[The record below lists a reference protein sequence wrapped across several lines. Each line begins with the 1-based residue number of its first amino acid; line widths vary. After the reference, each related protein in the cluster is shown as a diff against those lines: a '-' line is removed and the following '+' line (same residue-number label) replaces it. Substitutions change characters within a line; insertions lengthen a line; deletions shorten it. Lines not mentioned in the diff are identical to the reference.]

1 MAQRKQVSWVQ
12 LRVGLLVVVSFTIF
26 GLMVF
31 LMTGQGFFSPKT
43 DLRVFIDN
51 AGGLKKGDPVR
62 LSGIDIGNVDDIR
75 VSSDPNPARAVEVLF
90 HVENRMMKQV
100 RQDSV
105 AALEVEGL
113 LGQRFID
120 ITRGSP
126 GKEELAA
133 GSEVRY
139 KVQPDFG
146 HLMAS
151 GDNVLTNV
159 NRLANTLNEM
169 AADVQKGRGTLGKMM
184 YDDTL
189 YKQASSTVKELQD
202 MVAYANSGK
211 GSLGKIVYS
220 DDVYNRIDST
230 ATKLNTIVDDVQAQ
244 KGSLGKFIY
253 DSSMHEDARKVI
265 NDLGEMVADTKA
277 GKGSF
282 GKFLTDDTL
291 YAKATSAM
299 TRFDDITGRLDRGE
313 GTLGKLLAKDD
324 PLHGNIN
331 ALSLELRELLADF
344 RKEPKKYM
352 TIQLKL
358 F

>member
-1 MAQRKQVSWVQ
+1 MAQRKQVTWVQ
-12 LRVGLLVVVSFTIF
+12 LRVGLLIVVSLTIF
-26 GLMVF
+26 ALMVF

-43 DLRVFIDN
+43 KLKVYLDN

-62 LSGIDIGNVDDIR
+62 LSGIDIGNVDDIT
-75 VSSDPNPARAVEVLF
+75 VSSEPSPLRAVEVSF
-90 HVENRMMKQV
+90 HVEDRMMKEV
-100 RQDSV
+100 REDSI

-126 GKEELAA
+126 SKPELTA

-146 HLMAS
+146 QLMAS
-151 GDNVLTNV
+151 GNNVLTNV

-169 AADVQKGRGTLGKMM
+169 AGDVQKGKGTLGKLM
-184 YDDTL
+184 YDDAL
-189 YKQASSTVKELQD
+189 YKQASTTVGQLQD
-202 MVAYANSGK
+202 MVSYATAGK

-220 DDVYNRIDST
+220 DDIYNRIDAT
-230 ATKLNTIVDDVQAQ
+230 AAKLNQIVDDVQTQ

-253 DSSMHEDARKVI
+253 SSSLHDDTRKTVDDVGAI
-265 NDLGEMVADTKA
+265 VADAKA
-277 GKGSF
+277 GKGSL
-282 GKFLTDDTL
+282 GKILTDDEFYNRATGAA
-291 YAKATSAM
+291 AKL
-299 TRFDDITGRLDRGE
+299 DDIAAKIDRGE
-313 GTLGKLLAKDD
+313 GTLGKLLMKDD

-331 ALSLELRELLADF
+331 ALSIELRELLADF
-344 RKEPKKYM
+344 RKQPKKYM

>member
-43 DLRVFIDN
+43 NLKVYIDN

-62 LSGIDIGNVDDIR
+62 LSGIDIGNVDDIT
-75 VSSDPNPARAVEVLF
+75 VSNDPNPLRVVEVSF
-90 HVENRMMKQV
+90 HVEDRMMKEV
-100 RQDSV
+100 REDSL

-126 GKEELAA
+126 GRAELQA

-151 GDNVLTNV
+151 GDNVMTNV
-159 NRLANTLNEM
+159 NRLTNTLNAM
-169 AADVQKGRGTLGKMM
+169 ADHVQQGQGTLGKIM
-184 YDDTL
+184 YDDSL
-189 YKQASSTVKELQD
+189 YKQLRVTATQFQD
-202 MVAYANSGK
+202 MVSYANSGK

-220 DDVYNRIDST
+220 DDFYNHADQTVAKLST
-230 ATKLNTIVDDVQAQ
+230 IADDIQAQ

-253 DSSMHEDARKVI
+253 DTTLHDDTRKVI
-265 NDLGEMVADTKA
+265 NDFGKIVADTKA
-277 GKGSF
+277 GKGSL
-282 GKFLTDDTL
+282 GKILTDEAFYD
-291 YAKATSAM
+291 KATAAV
-299 TRFDDITGRLDRGE
+299 TKIDDIAGRIDRGE
-313 GTLGKLLAKDD
+313 GAFGKLSKDD
-324 PLHGNIN
+324 AMYNNVNG
-331 ALSLELRELLADF
+331 LSLELRELLADF
-344 RKEPKKYM
+344 RKQPKKYL
-352 TIQLKL
+352 TIQMKL